1 MEQTEFLE
9 KNIFTDLKNLND
21 GSDKET
27 VQYFS
32 ESDFEILLQR
42 VEHFGIGVYSVASWL
57 NGKVSEVAAH
67 EDFKKKATD
76 SKWYKKAFLTFKS
89 RQPGLSYSAT
99 YKVSNKLL
107 AKQNTFDNEE
117 LS

>member
-9 KNIFTDLKNLND
+9 KNIFIDLKNLND
-21 GSDKET
+21 GSDKES
-27 VQYFS
+27 VQVFS
-32 ESDFEILLQR
+32 EPDFEIVLQC
-42 VEHFGIGVYSVASWL
+42 VEHFGIGVYSVSSWL
-57 NGKVSEVAAH
+57 KGEVSEVASH

-76 SKWYKKAFLTFKS
+76 PKWYKKAFLTSKS

-107 AKQNTFDNEE
+107 AKNTSLDNEE
-117 LS
+117 LG